1 MHLITIPALTDN
13 YIWLLHDTQ
22 HAIIVDP
29 GDAIPVIAYLR
40 KEELQPIAI
49 LLTHHHNDHTDGV
62 KLLKEH
68 YSTIS
73 VYGPK
78 ETEAKGANFLVSDGD
93 LLQLGGLVFSVLS
106 VPGHTLGHVAYH
118 CSPWLFCGDT
128 LFSGGCGRIFEGTAQ
143 QMFNSLEKLALLRDD
158 TLICCGHEY
167 TVANMTFASHLLPED
182 QDIQTYLHKVTKLRQ
197 HSIPTLPSLLSVEKR
212 INIFLRCRT
221 LKKSKINLPPNSLTS
236 PENLFATLRELKNK
250 W

>member
-1 MHLITIPALTDN
+1 MHLITIPAFSDN

-29 GDAIPVIAYLR
+29 GDAIPVITYLQ
-40 KEELQPIAI
+40 KEKLQPIAI

-62 KLLKEH
+62 RLLKEH
-68 YSTIS
+68 YPTIT

-78 ETEAKGANFLVSDGD
+78 ETEIKGANNIVLDGD
-93 LLQLGGLVFSVLS
+93 LLRLGELVFSVMS
-106 VPGHTLGHVAYH
+106 VPGHTLGHVAYY

-143 QMFNSLEKLALLRDD
+143 QMFHSLEKLSSLPDN
-158 TLICCGHEY
+158 TLVCCGHEY
-167 TVANMTFASHLLPED
+167 TVANMTFASHLLPDD
-182 QDIQTYLHKVTKLRQ
+182 QDIKTYLDKVTDLRQ
-197 HSIPTLPSLLSVEKR
+197 RSIPTLPSLLSIEKK

-221 LKKSKINLPPNSLTS
+221 LKKSQINLPPNSLTS